1 MGTDVPAKPVFLG
14 YPHGPKT
21 SEFVPAGRMAR
32 TYEIRVKGP
41 LDADVRASAD
51 SFACNDR
58 VESVLGSVY
67 GHPSSG
73 ADNGI
78 YDRKDDWLLT
88 VDSGVVSAVKNGHYR
103 VHFGAGESV
112 IRIRPSYYR
121 NHLGYFLWDNSRSNW
136 KTPVAGW
143 CSWMAHLQGVT
154 EKNVVDAAKFFSA
167 NLKDYGYGIIQ
178 IDDGYQRVSQFPDGD
193 VAVKEPFAHYWTIPN
208 EKFPSGLKSL
218 ASTISGLGMTP
229 GIWVGDYLPA
239 GLNHK
244 EGYVQ
249 DADGKPHKGPWVN
262 YAMNGNDAAAIDEAY
277 VNTVRELRADGWRY
291 FKIDTLR
298 HVLYDS
304 YRQVPEYW
312 QKRGESMEEAYRKIL
327 ASTKKAA
334 GADNYLLACWGTIP
348 ELAGIPDG
356 ARIGEDVGP
365 DVASM
370 RRSAKYIAQF
380 QHLNDVVWRNDP
392 DYMCLRVPVA
402 QAQAWATLTF
412 LAGGHVMVSDPI
424 SDYDASRLD
433 VLRRVGPPLVTRPSS
448 VVPHGPDPE
457 FMTLRAE
464 KDGEHDAWRLGKI
477 HQLLGTDALDEIV
490 DAGRIVGGDGRA
502 FFQRFMPDRAKLLH
516 RFFKRVGEVIV
527 GREIKRSQR
536 HIHSSRLGE
545 EAGGADGFQSH
556 ARIFIGRLHL
566 EQRERV
572 AHTIAPVAENA
583 CRSGAGVRIRRTQN
597 PLKQILIDHVHPL
610 MHPERFGDMMLVG
623 GVVLIE
629 TFDPFARGGGDF
641 GGIMFAEFDLGKR
654 AHLIFGGFKKIEQSS
669 NGLAVDFGLMD
680 QIAAFIG
687 DAVNSAMEMI
697 AIRIAEMVLK
707 VADDGV
713 GPIHEVNRA
722 VRADAYAGRAEGVV
736 FR

>member
-1 MGTDVPAKPVFLG
+1 MLPVFAALLQQSANLPELKLEQGPREGLTVRLGDQAIIFAPKGSLFTSSGSLGSAMGTDVPAKPVFLG

-424 SDYDASRLD
+424 SDYDAARLD

-464 KDGEHDAWRLGKI
+464 KDGEEWTVAARFGWGSAAAVSVPLSSLGLPSDRPYLAFDFWHEKFLGVVQGSAPFDALADGACQAISLRPSLG
-477 HQLLGTDALDEIV
+477 HPQVLGTN
-490 DAGRIVGGDGRA
+490 
-502 FFQRFMPDRAKLLH
+502 
-516 RFFKRVGEVIV
+516 
-527 GREIKRSQR
+527 R
-536 HIHSSRLGE
+536 HLGQGVVE
-545 EAGGADGFQSH
+545 LS
-556 ARIFIGRLHL
+556 
-566 EQRERV
+566 
-572 AHTIAPVAENA
+572 
-583 CRSGAGVRIRRTQN
+583 GVRWSGHA
-597 PLKQILIDHVHPL
+597 LSG
-610 MHPERFGDMMLVG
+610 RFHRV
-623 GVVLIE
+623 
-629 TFDPFARGGGDF
+629 
-641 GGIMFAEFDLGKR
+641 
-654 AHLIFGGFKKIEQSS
+654 
-669 NGLAVDFGLMD
+669 
-680 QIAAFIG
+680 
-687 DAVNSAMEMI
+687 
-697 AIRIAEMVLK
+697 
-707 VADDGV
+707 
-713 GPIHEVNRA
+713 
-722 VRADAYAGRAEGVV
+722 AGRAWSVYAYVPAGFSVEGSSGAEISRDGDVLKLTFAEGSTAMDWEIR
-736 FR
+736 FRKPND